1 MALKIKSTRNWS
13 NDTLFDGVD
22 ALLAAAQ
29 EVEQEEEDLLRL
41 IQDPW
46 ENRLYIGLFVSTYKL
61 H

>member
-1 MALKIKSTRNWS
+1 MC
-13 NDTLFDGVD
+13 DGVD

-46 ENRLYIGLFVSTYKL
+46 ENRLYRVVCFHIQVALTCIK
-61 H
+61 